1 MFQYLILNYP
11 INLENYL
18 SARTQMTNGILPH
31 KSCLNIILK
40 EMHRNLLLSFS
51 ESTLTYLSKYTSSG
65 EDFATLQS
73 LIINSLMKN
82 EHKLFV
88 NKHEGGNVMAFV
100 LVICIVIPL
109 NFLSV
114 FLVVVV
120 VISILFF

>member
-1 MFQYLILNYP
+1 MPKYYFERNAQESPPIFFWKYP
-11 INLENYL
+11 Y
-18 SARTQMTNGILPH
+18 H
-31 KSCLNIILK
+31 
-40 EMHRNLLLSFS
+40 
-51 ESTLTYLSKYTSSG
+51 LSKYTSSG

>member
-1 MFQYLILNYP
+1 
-11 INLENYL
+11 
-18 SARTQMTNGILPH
+18 MTNGILPH

-82 EHKLFV
+82 ERKLFV
-88 NKHEGGNVMAFV
+88 NEHEDKDEDGQYNGFRSRRWYSHGFEFS
-100 LVICIVIPL
+100 LRIPR
-109 NFLSV
+109 NRSAIPF
-114 FLVVVV
+114 
-120 VISILFF
+120 LFF